1 MWGFYPLPAGIG
13 GIVII
18 LMILA
23 FPQVG
28 MGLLLAG
35 VCILLINNGMGFWGS
50 LIAVA
55 LLFIAVVGIFCV
67 MTESAEEEKKDEYR
81 EKIRALKT
89 EFSDIQDFDY
99 LAESDKAIKEGP
111 SEALENLDKRAGR
124 YAEWKKRAEALRAE
138 LHS

>member
-28 MGLLLAG
+28 IGLLLAG
-35 VCILLINNGMGFWGS
+35 VGILLINCGMGFWGA

-55 LLFIAVVGIFCV
+55 LLFIVAVGTFCAI
-67 MTESAEEEKKDEYR
+67 TEENEEEKKR
-81 EKIRALKT
+81 EHRKKLRSLKR
-89 EFSDIQDFDY
+89 EFSDIQNFDY
-99 LAESDKAIKEGP
+99 LAESDKAIKAGTI
-111 SEALENLDKRAGR
+111 EAFEELDRRAGR
-124 YAEWKKRAEALRAE
+124 YAEWKKQSDALKAEFHL
-138 LHS
+138 